1 MSFPAVSAWIPL
13 RSELTTRITKIIHGM
28 PFWPAGHPQM
38 LGRPKR
44 RTTTGWLGP
53 LFPFPT
59 AGTPPAE
66 CSGRILSGLKRAA
79 PERREIIAR
88 CCGLRHLVQSTS
100 HARRAIE
107 RAIAHHEV
115 TRGLKRKLDIVR
127 AHIAALT
134 PREREVFALIVR
146 GNTNKHIARA
156 LGATERTIKAHRHR
170 VMEKM
175 HVHSL
180 AELVSLAERAGILES
195 ASSNRQSA

>member
-1 MSFPAVSAWIPL
+1 MAVSAWAQSRVAL
-13 RSELTTRITKIIHGM
+13 NSRITQIIHGM
-28 PFWPAGHPQM
+28 PFWPACHPQM
-38 LGRPKR
+38 RGPPMW
-44 RTTTGWLGP
+44 RTTTGWLGR
-53 LFPFPT
+53 LFLFPT

-107 RAIAHHEV
+107 GAIAHHEA
-115 TRGLKRKLDIVR
+115 TRGLKSKLDMVR
-127 AHIAALT
+127 ARIGTLT
-134 PREREVFALIVR
+134 PRERQVFELVVR
-146 GNTNKHIARA
+146 GQTNKQVGNA

-175 HVHSL
+175 QVRSI
-180 AELVSLAERAGILES
+180 AELVSLAERIGVLS
-195 ASSNRQSA
+195 GASGNRPRV